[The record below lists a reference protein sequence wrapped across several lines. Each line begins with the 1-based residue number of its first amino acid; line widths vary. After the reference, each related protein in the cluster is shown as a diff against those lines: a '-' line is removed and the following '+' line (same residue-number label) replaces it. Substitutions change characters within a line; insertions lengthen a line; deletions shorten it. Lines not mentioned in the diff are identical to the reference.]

1 MLSGLTDAVL
11 AILKLFGAFIF
22 IPWAKVIFNQKINL
36 QGSLTAFSEGFADA
50 PSLNAD
56 VQGTKKGECDRSP
69 EKKESESE
77 GN

>member
-1 MLSGLTDAVL
+1 M
-11 AILKLFGAFIF
+11 
-22 IPWAKVIFNQKINL
+22 
-36 QGSLTAFSEGFADA
+36 AFSEGFADA